1 MIDDS
6 ALFIVSFFIRH
17 VYGRVRLFNW
27 VHMIERARMGA
38 YFWDSSWCILWVRV
52 WFAHSFFCE
61 RCERPFFIISG
72 SLLYP
77 SFRLF
82 RMWLLSMLWCRVT
95 ITHFSISSPSSI
107 FILSLRF
114 TPLHLISFF
123 SHSIWCLTWVQHP
136 HFISFLFDATIH
148 FTTHKDIYWI
158 LVSWIQT
165 KSTLCVLMK
174 DFSTILLLHSL
185 APLTFQDKILNF
197 MSPL

>member
-1 MIDDS
+1 MLHQYMGRVYSFGYVFSWECIRYWSKYAHKKKNDDS

-17 VYGRVRLFNW
+17 VYGRARLFHW

-38 YFWDSSWCILWVRV
+38 YFWDSSWCIFWMRV

-95 ITHFSISSPSSI
+95 ITHFSISSPSFI

-123 SHSIWCLTWVQHP
+123 SHSVWCLTWVQHP
-136 HFISFLFDATIH
+136 HFILAYSMQPFSYHH
-148 FTTHKDIYWI
+148 FSCGD
-158 LVSWIQT
+158 
-165 KSTLCVLMK
+165 
-174 DFSTILLLHSL
+174 
-185 APLTFQDKILNF
+185 P
-197 MSPL
+197 